1 MRAGQTAA
9 PERTNNDP
17 IQPGTNGNPSLS
29 PAQLGFT
36 GGLWNMMTNN
46 KGEAKQFTTE
56 PPRQSLT
63 EPPPGYQT
71 PSSSYAYGAGE
82 DKTRH
87 TYFDVM
93 SGKDRQQ

>member
-1 MRAGQTAA
+1 
-9 PERTNNDP
+9 
-17 IQPGTNGNPSLS
+17 
-29 PAQLGFT
+29 
-36 GGLWNMMTNN
+36 MMTNN